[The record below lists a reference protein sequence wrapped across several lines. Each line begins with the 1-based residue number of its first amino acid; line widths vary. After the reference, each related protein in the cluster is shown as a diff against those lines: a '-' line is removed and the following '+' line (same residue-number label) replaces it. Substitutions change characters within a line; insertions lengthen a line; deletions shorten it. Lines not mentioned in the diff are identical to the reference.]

1 MTIEQTAFQKI
12 IWRMMPLLLV
22 AYILNYLDRGNIGFA
37 ALQMN
42 KELRLTA
49 AQFGFGAGILSLDY
63 CIFEI
68 QSDLALYR
76 YGARVWI
83 RSHMITWGLVAA
95 G

>member
-49 AQFGFGAGILSLDY
+49 AQFGFGARILSLDY

-68 QSDLALYR
+68 
-76 YGARVWI
+76 
-83 RSHMITWGLVAA
+83 
-95 G
+95 